1 MAPNAEDTGRIADT
15 DIARERNK
23 AAPDAGDLTDSK
35 EVWKNGETVPSRSRA
50 PQSGMLG
57 RVADAG
63 DLGQRD
69 NPPYPTEVQADA
81 VVDQRPRGDV
91 EHPERVF
98 SDERQEAKDKLTQ
111 PMNKR

>member
-1 MAPNAEDTGRIADT
+1 MARNAEDTGRMADT

-23 AAPDAGDLTDSK
+23 AAPDAGDLTDPK
-35 EVWKNGETVPSRSRA
+35 EVWKNGETVPSRTRA

-63 DLGQRD
+63 DLGQHD
-69 NPPYPTEVQADA
+69 NPPYPTEVQAE
-81 VVDQRPRGDV
+81 VVATERPRGGI
-91 EHPERVF
+91 EHPARTF
-98 SDERQEAKDKLTQ
+98 SDERREARDKLTQ